1 MRMAAGNGLTTCPE
15 DRYPPGNHFC
25 AVARGAYER
34 AGDQATAD
42 RLLAR
47 AGWVTGGHGLR
58 CLISYR
64 AIGGL
69 AAFTHERQAYGDSL
83 GDAECAAVSA
93 VLDLLEATPD
103 QQPEGPRTPRGPC
116 GMTRARVRPVRSEE

>member
-1 MRMAAGNGLTTCPE
+1 MPGRSCP
-15 DRYPPGNHFC
+15 
-25 AVARGAYER
+25 RG
-34 AGDQATAD
+34 
-42 RLLAR
+42 
-47 AGWVTGGHGLR
+47 

-93 VLDLLEATPD
+93 VLDRLEATPACR
-103 QQPEGPRTPRGPC
+103 PAASRPPL
-116 GMTRARVRPVRSEE
+116 TR